1 MLSDLLDNHFAETL
15 RCRDIALTRCL
26 DDPSRTSV
34 IVKTKQHY
42 VSNCDVVEN
51 NYLPITRF
59 CVGGETTLRWGR
71 NDFELGAKRPVTE
84 NYCALSNLHI
94 ESTNSSDPPKN
105 KCCSYNR
112 DLEGI
117 RKSVKK
123 LEDRMQN
130 NFKSPH

>member
-42 VSNCDVVEN
+42 VSNCD
-51 NYLPITRF
+51 
-59 CVGGETTLRWGR
+59 VGGETTLRWGR

-105 KCCSYNR
+105 KCCLYNR